1 MKEILL
7 KKFNQQFGNC
17 ANLIISRAPGRVN
30 LIGEHTDYNNGFVLP
45 TTIDNG
51 IYLAVRK
58 RDDRTCHIYSL
69 NFKENTTFS
78 LDNITKDPAC
88 HWADYIK
95 GVIKI
100 VQDAGYSISGIEA
113 VVYGDIP
120 MGAGLSSSAAL
131 EIAAINALQHLF
143 SLSLQPLEMIKL
155 AQKAENNFVG
165 MQCGIMDQFVSLLG
179 KENHALF
186 IDCLNLTS
194 ENIPLNLNDYCL
206 LIVNTLVKHEL
217 VNSAY
222 NERRTQCE
230 AGAKYF
236 HMIDNSITSLRNV
249 TQEMFDQYGSKLPP
263 IIQNRCRH
271 IISENERVLQA
282 VKSLRDGDM
291 QKLGQL
297 FYASHASLK
306 NDYEIS
312 CKELDAIVDIAE
324 ENNAL
329 GARMTGG
336 GFGGSA
342 IVLVGKNAAVN
353 MQKIIQKKY
362 QILFGFLP
370 AITILEKNLQAEI
383 IQTTS

>member
-1 MKEILL
+1 MKNFLINE
-7 KKFNQQFGNC
+7 FNKQFGNC
-17 ANLIISRAPGRVN
+17 DNLIISRAPGRVN

-45 TTIDNG
+45 TTIDSA
-51 IYLAVRK
+51 IYLAIRK
-58 RDDRTCHIYSL
+58 RADRTCHIYSL
-69 NFKENTTFS
+69 NFKESTTFG

-100 VQDAGYSISGIEA
+100 AQDAGHSISGIEA

-131 EIAAINALQHLF
+131 EIATINALQHLF

-179 KENHALF
+179 KQNHALF

-194 ENIPLNLNDYCL
+194 ENVPLNFNDHSL

-222 NERRTQCE
+222 NERRAQCE

-236 HMIDNSITSLRNV
+236 HTIDNSITSLRNV

-271 IISENERVLQA
+271 IISENARVLQA
-282 VKSLRDGDM
+282 VQNLRDGDM

-297 FYASHASLK
+297 FYASHESLK
-306 NDYEIS
+306 NDYEVS
-312 CKELDAIVDIAE
+312 CKELDIIVDIAK

-342 IVLVGKNAAVN
+342 IVLAAKADVEN
-353 MQKIIQKKY
+353 IQKIIQQKY
-362 QILFGFLP
+362 QTRFDFP
-370 AITILEKNLQAEI
+370 PTIIVLEKNLEASI
-383 IQTTS
+383 F

>member
-1 MKEILL
+1 MKNILHTKF
-7 KKFNQQFGNC
+7 KKYFGDSKETIVSC
-17 ANLIISRAPGRVN
+17 APGRVN

-45 TTIDNG
+45 TTINNA
-51 IYLAVRK
+51 IYLKVRK
-58 RDDRTCHIYSL
+58 RVDRTCYIYSQ
-69 NFKENTTFS
+69 NFQESTTFN
-78 LDNITKDPAC
+78 LDHITKDPAC

-95 GVIKI
+95 GVMKI
-100 VQDAGYSISGIEA
+100 LQDANYEFNGIEG

-131 EIAAINALQHLF
+131 EIATINALQHLF
-143 SLSLQPLEMIKL
+143 ALPLQSIEMIKL
-155 AQKAENNFVG
+155 AQKAENIFVG

-179 KENHALF
+179 KQNHALF

-194 ENIPLNLNDYCL
+194 ENVPLNFTDHQL
-206 LIVNTLVKHEL
+206 LIVDTKVKHEL
-217 VNSAY
+217 TKSAY

-230 AGAKYF
+230 TGVKYF
-236 HMIDNSITSLRNV
+236 NTIDNNITSLRNV
-249 TQEMFDQYGSKLPP
+249 TQEMFDQYGSKLSP

-282 VKSLRDGDM
+282 VTSLRAGDM
-291 QKLGQL
+291 EKLGQL

-312 CKELDAIVDIAE
+312 CKELDAIVDIAKE
-324 ENNAL
+324 HHAL

-342 IVLVGKNAAVN
+342 IVLVSKKTAVN
-353 MQKIIQKKY
+353 MQKIIHQKY
-362 QILFGFLP
+362 QARFGFP
-370 AITILEKNLQAEI
+370 PTIIILEKNLEATI
-383 IQTTS
+383 SK